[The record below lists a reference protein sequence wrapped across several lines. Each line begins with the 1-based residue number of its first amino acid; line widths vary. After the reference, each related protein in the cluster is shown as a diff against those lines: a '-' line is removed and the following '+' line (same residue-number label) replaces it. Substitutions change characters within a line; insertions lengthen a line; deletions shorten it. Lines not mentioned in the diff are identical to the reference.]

1 MIYTTTCLYLIRN
14 MNRKMQ
20 WDDKKDWVKK
30 RKDLYMKIATS
41 TSISPISRQRVFD
54 FSKGLWETPKVF
66 VDGYAYNDGTWLL
79 YNTYRV
85 KNGKFHNKV
94 LCKTKKEII
103 EQVYSYLCFLKMI
116 GVSNTLEMGY
126 FSVCHIVWK
135 LTFPKGLFKPNMTNL
150 SKLEKLTK
158 TVMKND
164 VVCAR
169 KDPRQYCIDPK
180 IKRGKTR
187 GQITGLQRKKDKDIR
202 WKRIGELYDPS
213 LTNNQN
219 LDKMRDNGLNISEAT
234 LHRWKRVCQMV
245 IDNHKTTNN
254 SG

>member
-1 MIYTTTCLYLIRN
+1 
-14 MNRKMQ
+14 
-20 WDDKKDWVKK
+20 
-30 RKDLYMKIATS
+30 
-41 TSISPISRQRVFD
+41 
-54 FSKGLWETPKVF
+54 
-66 VDGYAYNDGTWLL
+66 
-79 YNTYRV
+79 
-85 KNGKFHNKV
+85 
-94 LCKTKKEII
+94 
-103 EQVYSYLCFLKMI
+103 
-116 GVSNTLEMGY
+116 
-126 FSVCHIVWK
+126 
-135 LTFPKGLFKPNMTNL
+135 
-150 SKLEKLTK
+150 
-158 TVMKND
+158 MKND